1 MLENLHIKNFKSIA
15 DESIDLGRINVFI
28 GENGSGKS
36 NILEALM
43 IASLA
48 ETYGTVDADILYT
61 NGVRVSKPSLMV
73 NGFEHIKNNKNI
85 GITLEYENEV
95 EIQCVVTPQNP
106 ESINTKWEN
115 VTDSDSDFMNGLLN
129 SQYLEKD
136 DYDSMLEEW
145 NSLENLNKEG
155 TSKGDA
161 IINNFKRIEEFGG
174 FEKIMKLYFHKIQLE
189 SKKYYNNRE
198 SFKKSKE
205 FENLSNF
212 IIYTLNT
219 EALRGIPE
227 FQKTRKGIYGET
239 LDKIIASLNE
249 AELEELKEHTYGKIE
264 WLDDFFI
271 DEKDEL
277 KRDGYKMNNSQ
288 SLLYFKDKH
297 MASEGNNNL
306 FSAENSNEGI
316 LHLLFYLA
324 NIISTKTSKLFAI
337 DNIETALN
345 PRLCE
350 HTMEE
355 ICTLAKK
362 HDKQILI
369 TTHNP
374 AILDG
379 LNLLDDEIR
388 LFEVFRLDNGETKT
402 RRIEMKPEVE
412 GEKYKLSELWTRG
425 YLGAI
430 SDRY

>member
-43 IASLA
+43 MASLA
-48 ETYGTVDADILYT
+48 ETYGIIDADILYT
-61 NGVRVSKPSLMV
+61 NGVRVSKPSLMMS
-73 NGFEHIKNNKNI
+73 NFEGKEQM
-85 GITLEYENEV
+85 GI
-95 EIQCVVTPQNP
+95 I
-106 ESINTKWEN
+106 
-115 VTDSDSDFMNGLLN
+115 
-129 SQYLEKD
+129 
-136 DYDSMLEEW
+136 
-145 NSLENLNKEG
+145 
-155 TSKGDA
+155 
-161 IINNFKRIEEFGG
+161 
-174 FEKIMKLYFHKIQLE
+174 KIQLKYLEE
-189 SKKYYNNRE
+189 STIYYDIEPLEALNIESEWERLTIIKENQLKKALEYLKKNENSSKTHEQLSSEYIRE
-198 SFKKSKE
+198 EEKSKGKMKS
-205 FENLSNF
+205 FLSNF

-227 FQKTRKGIYGET
+227 FQKSRKGIYGET
-239 LDKIIASLNE
+239 LDKIIASLSE
-249 AELEELKEHTYGKIE
+249 SELEELKEHVYGKIE

-271 DEKDEL
+271 DKKDEL
-277 KRDGYKMNNSQ
+277 KRKGYKMSNSQ

-297 MASEGNNNL
+297 MSEEGNNNL

-337 DNIETALN
+337 DNIETGLN

-379 LNLLDDEIR
+379 LNLLDDEI
-388 LFEVFRLDNGETKT
+388 
-402 RRIEMKPEVE
+402 
-412 GEKYKLSELWTRG
+412 
-425 YLGAI
+425 
-430 SDRY
+430 

>member
-43 IASLA
+43 MASLA
-48 ETYGTVDADILYT
+48 ETYEKVDADILYT

-73 NGFEHIKNNKNI
+73 SSFGENSQAEYIDIKLGFKMGIKSKYQLVPLYKDSITSKWVRLNKFNDKDVDTEALTKSFVENTPVSEMI
-85 GITLEYENEV
+85 ELTENES
-95 EIQCVVTPQNP
+95 IKKQLASAH
-106 ESINTKWEN
+106 ESGKWKN
-115 VTDSDSDFMNGLLN
+115 F
-129 SQYLEKD
+129 LEQEVKKFISIKRD
-136 DYDSMLEEW
+136 EYKKSNLEL
-145 NSLENLNKEG
+145 LENEY
-155 TSKGDA
+155 D
-161 IINNFKRIEEFGG
+161 
-174 FEKIMKLYFHKIQLE
+174 KL
-189 SKKYYNNRE
+189 
-198 SFKKSKE
+198 
-205 FENLSNF
+205 LSNF

-227 FQKTRKGIYGET
+227 FQKSRKGIYGET
-239 LDKIIASLNE
+239 LDKIVASLNE
-249 AELEELKEHTYGKIE
+249 VELEELKEHVYGKIE
-264 WLDDFFI
+264 WLEDFFI

-297 MASEGNNNL
+297 MSEEGNNNL

-402 RRIEMKPEVE
+402 RRIEMKPSVE

>member
-43 IASLA
+43 MASLA
-48 ETYGTVDADILYT
+48 ETYGIIDADILYT
-61 NGVRVSKPSLMV
+61 NGVRVSKPSLMMS
-73 NGFEHIKNNKNI
+73 NFEGKEQM
-85 GITLEYENEV
+85 GI
-95 EIQCVVTPQNP
+95 I
-106 ESINTKWEN
+106 
-115 VTDSDSDFMNGLLN
+115 
-129 SQYLEKD
+129 
-136 DYDSMLEEW
+136 
-145 NSLENLNKEG
+145 
-155 TSKGDA
+155 
-161 IINNFKRIEEFGG
+161 
-174 FEKIMKLYFHKIQLE
+174 KIQLKYLEE
-189 SKKYYNNRE
+189 STIYYDIEPLEALNIESEWERLTIIKENQLKKALEYLKKNENSSKTHEQLSSEYIRE
-198 SFKKSKE
+198 EEKSKGKMKS
-205 FENLSNF
+205 FLSNF

-227 FQKTRKGIYGET
+227 FQKSRKGIYGET

-249 AELEELKEHTYGKIE
+249 SELEELKEHVYGKIE

-271 DEKDEL
+271 DQKDEL

-297 MASEGNNNL
+297 MSEEGNNNL

-402 RRIEMKPEVE
+402 RRIEMKPSVE

>member
-43 IASLA
+43 MASLA
-48 ETYGTVDADILYT
+48 ETYGTIDADILYT
-61 NGVRVSKPSLMV
+61 NGVRVSKPSLMMS
-73 NGFEHIKNNKNI
+73 NFEGKERYNHVSIIINHAKEGKS
-85 GITLEYENEV
+85 EYKLRP
-95 EIQCVVTPQNP
+95 TDL
-106 ESINTKWEN
+106 ESINSKWEN
-115 VTDSDSDFMNGLLN
+115 EALSMVHTIVNKIIEFEIYKRIQDQLGEVHNESDF
-129 SQYLEKD
+129 SSKTESKAI
-136 DYDSMLEEW
+136 
-145 NSLENLNKEG
+145 ENLLSHLPKGKIKE
-155 TSKGDA
+155 
-161 IINNFKRIEEFGG
+161 IES
-174 FEKIMKLYFHKIQLE
+174 LLSHLP
-189 SKKYYNNRE
+189 KKKDNTIL
-198 SFKKSKE
+198 
-205 FENLSNF
+205 LSNF

-227 FQKTRKGIYGET
+227 FQKSRKGIYGET
-239 LDKIIASLNE
+239 LDKIITSLSE
-249 AELEELKEHTYGKIE
+249 SELEELKEHVYGKIE

-271 DEKDEL
+271 DQKDEL

-288 SLLYFKDKH
+288 SLLYFKDKY
-297 MASEGNNNL
+297 MSEEGKNNL

-324 NIISTKTSKLFAI
+324 NIISTKTTKLFAI

-402 RRIEMKPEVE
+402 RRIEMKPSVE

>member
-43 IASLA
+43 MASLA
-48 ETYGTVDADILYT
+48 ETYGIIDADILYT
-61 NGVRVSKPSLMV
+61 NGVRVSKPSLMMS
-73 NGFEHIKNNKNI
+73 NFEGKEQM
-85 GITLEYENEV
+85 GI
-95 EIQCVVTPQNP
+95 I
-106 ESINTKWEN
+106 
-115 VTDSDSDFMNGLLN
+115 
-129 SQYLEKD
+129 
-136 DYDSMLEEW
+136 
-145 NSLENLNKEG
+145 
-155 TSKGDA
+155 
-161 IINNFKRIEEFGG
+161 
-174 FEKIMKLYFHKIQLE
+174 KIQLKYLEE
-189 SKKYYNNRE
+189 STIYYDIEPLEALNIESEWERLTIIKENQLKKALEYLKKNENSSKTHEQLSSEYIRE
-198 SFKKSKE
+198 EEKSKGKMKS
-205 FENLSNF
+205 FLSNF

-227 FQKTRKGIYGET
+227 FQKSRKGIYGET
-239 LDKIIASLNE
+239 LDKIIASLSE
-249 AELEELKEHTYGKIE
+249 SELEELKEHVYGKIE

-271 DEKDEL
+271 DKKDEL
-277 KRDGYKMNNSQ
+277 KRKGYKMSNSQ

-297 MASEGNNNL
+297 MSEEGNNNL

-337 DNIETALN
+337 DNIETGLN

-402 RRIEMKPEVE
+402 RRIEMKPSVE